1 MDKDEE
7 LKLIDLVVKEGNWMD
22 DHYSKKI
29 EKDGELIEYTVKL
42 INDELVLSSVVSRSK
57 DDLYGNRKLNDHISI
72 NNLDDLRRKY
82 TIPLLDQDRLNTNTD
97 DYLGGWVRLNKYN
110 KSTLTKISDIINS
123 KSPNINS
130 ISGSRIVS
138 KSGNKINIVSGSVII
153 DIHPDGSSEIVSGN
167 KIIKTDKNN
176 KVRVT
181 DSRGT
186 IYEQF

>member
-1 MDKDEE
+1 M
-7 LKLIDLVVKEGNWMD
+7 
-22 DHYSKKI
+22 
-29 EKDGELIEYTVKL
+29 
-42 INDELVLSSVVSRSK
+42 
-57 DDLYGNRKLNDHISI
+57 
-72 NNLDDLRRKY
+72 RRKY

-167 KIIKTDKNN
+167 RIIKTDKNN